1 MTALRASDVDA
12 FLARPDPARPVVLVF
27 GPDAGLVS
35 ERVNALI
42 KASVDDVNDPFS
54 LVRLEAEELSAN
66 PARLVEEAQTIPL
79 FGGRRAVWAKAGSRN
94 IAPAVEAVLALPTS
108 ECRVVI
114 EAGDLRRNAPLRVV
128 CERAKNAA
136 ALPCYADTER
146 DLARLIDT
154 EMRAAELVLKPDARA
169 MLIPLLGGDRAA
181 SRNELRKLALYAR
194 GRGEIDVDDVTAVV
208 SDASALAL
216 DDLVDTAF
224 AGRPADLEAQL
235 AKVRAA
241 GSPVGSIFFAAQR
254 QLAQLHRWRT
264 AIEAGALFLDRLAAA
279 AAAFP
284 PQEFGRGGAQ
294 AMERRAARRCH
305 GRTRGR
311 RVGFAQDTGARR
323 HHRRAGA
330 TLARGQGAQ
339 GGGLNS
345 SLRAKRSNP
354 ASASYGLLRRHSP
367 SKTGVNALLPRKDVM
382 RQSSYVGF
390 SRLNI
395 CVSSS

>member
-1 MTALRASDVDA
+1 MVALKTADIEK

-35 ERVNALI
+35 ERVNALL

-154 EMRAAELVLKPDARA
+154 EMREAELTLKPEARA

-181 SRNELRKLALYAR
+181 SRSELRKLALYAR
-194 GRGEIDVDDVTAVV
+194 GRGSIDVDDVTAVV
-208 SDASALAL
+208 SDASTLAL
-216 DDLVDTAF
+216 DELIDTAF
-224 AGRPADLEAQL
+224 AGRPVELEAQL

-241 GSPVGSIFFAAQR
+241 GQPRSKLESSFAATAPK
-254 QLAQLHRWRT
+254 LAAQLHRWRM
-264 AIEAGALFLDRLAAA
+264 AIESGAHFSIDSVQPPLHFRRKTLVEAALKQWNAARLLAAMA
-279 AAAFP
+279 ELADAVLASRKMP
-284 PQEFGRGGAQ
+284 
-294 AMERRAARRCH
+294 
-305 GRTRGR
+305 
-311 RVGFAQDTGARR
+311 
-323 HHRRAGA
+323 
-330 TLARGQGAQ
+330 TLADTIAER
-339 GGGLNS
+339 
-345 SLRAKRSNP
+345 
-354 ASASYGLLRRHSP
+354 
-367 SKTGVNALLPRKDVM
+367 ALLSLATKAAGPR
-382 RQSSYVGF
+382 
-390 SRLNI
+390 L
-395 CVSSS
+395 

>member
-1 MTALRASDVDA
+1 MTPNGDAAMVALKTADIEK
-12 FLARPDPARPVVLVF
+12 FLARPDPARPVVLVY

-42 KASVDDVNDPFS
+42 KSSVDDVNDPFS
-54 LVRLEAEELSAN
+54 LVRLEAEDLSAN

-94 IAPAVEAVLALPTS
+94 IAPSVEAVLALPSS
-108 ECRVVI
+108 ECRLVI

-146 DLARLIDT
+146 DLARLIDS
-154 EMRAAELVLKPDARA
+154 EMREAELTLKPDARA

-194 GRGEIDVDDVTAVV
+194 GRGEVDVDDVTAVV

-216 DDLVDTAF
+216 DDLIDTAF
-224 AGRPADLEAQL
+224 AGRPAELEAHL

-254 QLAQLHRWRT
+254 QLAQLHRWRM
-264 AIEAGALFLDRLAAA
+264 AIESGAHFSINSVQPPLHFRRKPLVEAALKQWNAARLLAAMTELA
-279 AAAFP
+279 DAVLASRKTPALADTIA
-284 PQEFGRGGAQ
+284 ERALLSL
-294 AMERRAARRCH
+294 ATKARRAA
-305 GRTRGR
+305 
-311 RVGFAQDTGARR
+311 A
-323 HHRRAGA
+323 
-330 TLARGQGAQ
+330 
-339 GGGLNS
+339 
-345 SLRAKRSNP
+345 
-354 ASASYGLLRRHSP
+354 
-367 SKTGVNALLPRKDVM
+367 
-382 RQSSYVGF
+382 
-390 SRLNI
+390 
-395 CVSSS
+395 

>member
-1 MTALRASDVDA
+1 MTALRASDVES
-12 FLARPDPARPVVLVF
+12 FLTRPDPARPVVLVF

-42 KASVDDVNDPFS
+42 KGSVDDVNDPFS
-54 LVRLEAEELSAN
+54 LVRLEAEELAAN

-94 IAPAVEAVLALPTS
+94 IAPAVEAVLALPAS

-136 ALPCYADTER
+136 ALPCYPDTER
-146 DLARLIDT
+146 DLARLIDH

-194 GRGEIDVDDVTAVV
+194 GRGEVDVDDVTAVV

-254 QLAQLHRWRT
+254 QLAQLHKWRT
-264 AIEAGALFLDRLAAA
+264 AIEGGAHVSIDSLQPPLHFRRKPLVEAALKQWNAARLAAA
-279 AAAFP
+279 MAELAEAVLASRKTP
-284 PQEFGRGGAQ
+284 ALADTIAERALLSL
-294 AMERRAARRCH
+294 AVRARRAA
-305 GRTRGR
+305 
-311 RVGFAQDTGARR
+311 A
-323 HHRRAGA
+323 
-330 TLARGQGAQ
+330 
-339 GGGLNS
+339 
-345 SLRAKRSNP
+345 
-354 ASASYGLLRRHSP
+354 
-367 SKTGVNALLPRKDVM
+367 
-382 RQSSYVGF
+382 
-390 SRLNI
+390 
-395 CVSSS
+395 